1 MKGVHK
7 FSPETGVEL
16 SEEQH
21 YDRRGI
27 ARRAPDDSD
36 IDDDHWGDR
45 PEGLLTNGELVSSR
59 YALANYFRRCHLR
72 HHDEEHDQLYR
83 SMALA
88 LRRLKTR
95 TDRWDVWVWYALA
108 ERLARKNYDI
118 DWMFNYAEARCP
130 RCSGPLKWEGTAN
143 GLQGKC
149 AINCRNEWNQDY
161 LEPDIR
167 KKVLTA
173 YNKAFPNG
181 TISRLEASE

>member
-1 MKGVHK
+1 MKGAHK
-7 FSPETGVEL
+7 FCPDTGVEL

-21 YDRRGI
+21 YDDRGI
-27 ARRAPDDSD
+27 SRRAPVDELSA
-36 IDDDHWGDR
+36 DHWGDR
-45 PEGLLTNGELVSSR
+45 PTGLLTNGELVSSR
-59 YALANYFRRCHLR
+59 YALANYFRRCHQR
-72 HHDEEHDQLYR
+72 HYDDDNDLYC

-108 ERLARKNYDI
+108 ERLARKNYNVE
-118 DWMFNYAEARCP
+118 WMFDHAEARCP
-130 RCSGPLKWEGTAN
+130 RCSGPLKWEATAN

-161 LEPDIR
+161 LEPEIR

-173 YNKAFPNG
+173 YNKAYHND
-181 TISRLEASE
+181 TISRLEVLK